1 MDNLIIMDDKAK
13 RNYGILALLPNLA
26 WGITLVYY
34 LITMSPIFPPK
45 AMPDGIAM
53 ATVTAQHYDTLLL
66 FGICSAIISAIVLIV
81 YIVHIARI
89 RTMNSSTKA
98 MWILILA
105 AIMPFGLLIFW
116 FLHIRHESVQTPIH
130 PDIA

>member
-45 AMPDGIAM
+45 ARPDGIAM
-53 ATVTAQHYDTLLL
+53 ATITGQH
-66 FGICSAIISAIVLIV
+66 
-81 YIVHIARI
+81 
-89 RTMNSSTKA
+89 
-98 MWILILA
+98 
-105 AIMPFGLLIFW
+105 
-116 FLHIRHESVQTPIH
+116 
-130 PDIA
+130 